1 MIPQENNFIHDRS
14 GDNYQIYYN
23 YYLRW
28 LGIEFAYLEWNP
40 GSIEY
45 YGNPALDVGDSKRK
59 SICI

>member
-1 MIPQENNFIHDRS
+1 MWTGS
-14 GDNYQIYYN
+14 QIYYN